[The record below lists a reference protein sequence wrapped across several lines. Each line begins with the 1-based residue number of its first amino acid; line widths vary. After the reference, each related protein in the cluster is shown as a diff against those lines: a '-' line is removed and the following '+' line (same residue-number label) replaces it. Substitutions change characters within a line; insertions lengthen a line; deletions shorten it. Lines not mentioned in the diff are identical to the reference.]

1 MHSGLTRRGQPL
13 FIDRNPAAG
22 IHATRWQSWFKPG
35 SNRSQFPRLFI
46 SLLITTRC
54 NTNRLA
60 ELRPD
65 FIHSVR
71 TPLQTC
77 LLPSLPLNQ
86 HCTMKLLL
94 SPALLIFTALAVF
107 ADGPAD
113 NLADKVRR
121 IPPPGVKVP
130 EEVRAELSA
139 GVKSL
144 GDEITKLRGEL
155 AGSPNPTRLRLLP
168 DVEIFHKAV
177 DWALRYDEFFNTNQ
191 FKTARALLQEGRA
204 RAAALRDGTMPWLT
218 ATGAVA
224 RGYISRIDGS
234 VQPYG
239 LVIPPSVPATDR
251 KPSRLDLWFHGRGE
265 TLSELDFIAQRNN
278 PKNLGEFA
286 PADTIVLH
294 PYGRYCN
301 GSRFAGETDAFEAME
316 RLQHE
321 YPVDTNRIVVRG
333 FSLGG
338 ASVWHFASHY
348 TSRWA
353 AVAPGAGFSET
364 ADFLNVFQK
373 EKLVPSL
380 WEQKLWRLHDSPD
393 WVENYRYLPTVAYSG
408 EIDGQKQAADVM
420 AKAFEKAGMKLTHI
434 IGPQTAHKYHPEA
447 KKQVNELIDGF
458 AAKGRDPAP
467 KQFSFVTYTTRYN
480 EFPYGTVEALDR
492 HWEPAFVRG
501 EFNAEKNLF
510 LIRTTNVAALTLRVV
525 SAEIDGQTISLPPQ
539 RRGSG
544 VLHAVKRSGKWSLG
558 SLSST
563 EPHKRHGLQG
573 PMDDAFMD
581 SFMVVRPTGKPLNEK
596 VGAWAASELAHM
608 TNHWRQHYRGD
619 ARVKDDT
626 AVTAEDMAQNN
637 LILFGDP
644 QSNRL
649 IKQMAGKLPI
659 RWSSSGVKAGATN
672 FLATSHALISI
683 SPNPLAPARYVVLN
697 SGFTFR
703 EYDYLNNAR
712 QTPKLPDYA
721 VVDVT
726 QPITSR
732 APGGIVAAGF
742 FNEEWQFAAKAGDK
756 AK

>member
-1 MHSGLTRRGQPL
+1 
-13 FIDRNPAAG
+13 
-22 IHATRWQSWFKPG
+22 
-35 SNRSQFPRLFI
+35 
-46 SLLITTRC
+46 
-54 NTNRLA
+54 
-60 ELRPD
+60 
-65 FIHSVR
+65 
-71 TPLQTC
+71 
-77 LLPSLPLNQ
+77 
-86 HCTMKLLL
+86 MKLLL
-94 SPALLIFTALAVF
+94 SPALLLLAVLTVS

-113 NLADKVRR
+113 NLADKVRP

-130 EEVRAELSA
+130 DQIRAELNA

-144 GDEITKLRGEL
+144 GDDI
-155 AGSPNPTRLRLLP
+155 ARLRAEIATKPTLIRSLP

-191 FKTARALLQEGRA
+191 FKTARALLQEGSA
-204 RAAALRDGTMPWLT
+204 RAAALRAGKTPWLE

-224 RGYISRIDGS
+224 RGYVSRIDGS

-239 LVIPPSVPATDR
+239 LVIAPGVRPHSHPV
-251 KPSRLDLWFHGRGE
+251 RLDLWFHGRGE
-265 TLSELDFIAQRNN
+265 TLSELDFVSQRNN

-286 PADTIVLH
+286 PANTIVLH

-301 GSRFAGETDAFEAME
+301 GSRFAGETDTFEAMASLE
-316 RLQHE
+316 RD
-321 YPVDTNRIVVRG
+321 YAVDQNRIVVRG

-348 TSRWA
+348 ASRWA

-364 ADFLNVFQK
+364 EDFLNKFQK
-373 EKLVPSL
+373 EKLVPSW

-393 WVENYRYLPTVAYSG
+393 WVENYRHLPTVAYSG

-420 AKAFEKAGMKLTHI
+420 ATAFEKAGMKLTHI
-434 IGPQTAHKYHPEA
+434 IGPQTAHKYHPDA
-447 KKQVNELIDGF
+447 KKQINELIDSY
-458 AAKGRDPAP
+458 AANGRNPRP
-467 KQFSFVTYTTRYN
+467 RQVTFVTCTTRYN
-480 EFPYGTVEALDR
+480 QFAWGTVEALER
-492 HWEPAFVRG
+492 HWEPATVRG
-501 EFNAEKNLF
+501 ELSAEKHLHV
-510 LIRTTNVAALTLRVV
+510 LQTTNVAALTLQLANV
-525 SAEIDGQTISLPPQ
+525 ELDGQTFTVPERL
-539 RRGSG
+539 G
-544 VLHAVKRSGKWSLG
+544 VETAPSVLQAVKRSGKWSLG
-558 SLSST
+558 VLRQD

-573 PMDDAFMD
+573 PIDDAFMD
-581 SFMVVRPTGKPLNEK
+581 SFLVVRPTGTPLNEK
-596 VGAWAASELAHM
+596 VGAWAAAELAHM

-626 AVTAEDMAQNN
+626 AVTREDMAGNN

-649 IKQMAGKLPI
+649 LKQLANKLPI
-659 RWSSSGVKAGATN
+659 RWNNSGVNAGATN
-672 FLATSHALISI
+672 YSSAEHALIAI
-683 SPNPLAPARYVVLN
+683 TPNPLQPSRYVVLN

-742 FNEEWQFAAKAGDK
+742 FDERWQLSAQAGNK

>member
-1 MHSGLTRRGQPL
+1 
-13 FIDRNPAAG
+13 
-22 IHATRWQSWFKPG
+22 
-35 SNRSQFPRLFI
+35 
-46 SLLITTRC
+46 
-54 NTNRLA
+54 
-60 ELRPD
+60 
-65 FIHSVR
+65 
-71 TPLQTC
+71 
-77 LLPSLPLNQ
+77 
-86 HCTMKLLL
+86 MKLLL
-94 SPALLIFTALAVF
+94 SPALLLLAVLTVS

-130 EEVRAELSA
+130 DEIRAELDS
-139 GVKSL
+139 GVKKL
-144 GDEITKLRGEL
+144 GEDIAKLRAEVATKPGL
-155 AGSPNPTRLRLLP
+155 LRLLP

-191 FKTARALLQEGRA
+191 FKTARALLQEGTA
-204 RAAALRDGTMPWLT
+204 RAAALRAGLMPWLD

-224 RGYISRIDGS
+224 RGYVSRIDGS

-239 LVIPPSVPATDR
+239 LVIPPGVRPHSGQPA
-251 KPSRLDLWFHGRGE
+251 RLDLWFHGRGE
-265 TLSELDFIAQRNN
+265 TLSELEFIAQRNN

-286 PADTIVLH
+286 PAHAIVLH

-301 GSRFAGETDAFEAME
+301 GSRFAGETDAFEAMASLE
-316 RLQHE
+316 RD
-321 YPVDTNRIVVRG
+321 YAVDQDRIVVRG

-338 ASVWHFASHY
+338 ASVWHFASHHP
-348 TSRWA
+348 SRWA

-364 ADFLNVFQK
+364 ADFLKVFQS
-373 EKLVPSL
+373 EKLTPPW

-408 EIDGQKQAADVM
+408 EIDRQKQAADVM
-420 AKAFEKAGMKLTHI
+420 AAAFEKAGLKLTHI

-447 KKQVNELIDGF
+447 KKQINELIDGF
-458 AAKGRDPAP
+458 AAKGRDAAP

-480 EFPYGTVEALDR
+480 QFAWGTVDALDR
-492 HWEPAFVRG
+492 HWEPSFVHG
-501 EFNAEKNLF
+501 DSTGGKLV
-510 LIRTTNVAALTLRVV
+510 LRTTNVAALTIRGVTVMEL
-525 SAEIDGQTISLPPQ
+525 DGETVAVPEELGGARALPPL
-539 RRGSG
+539 R
-544 VLHAVKRSGKWSLG
+544 LVKQSGKWAVG
-558 SLSST
+558 SLSADQ
-563 EPHKRHGLQG
+563 PRKRHGLQG
-573 PMDDAFMD
+573 PIDDAFMD
-581 SFMVVRPTGKPLNEK
+581 SFLVVRPTGTPLNEK

-649 IKQMAGKLPI
+649 LKQLANKLPI
-659 RWSSSGVKAGATN
+659 RWSNSGVKAGATN
-672 FLATSHALISI
+672 YSSAEHALISI
-683 SPNPLAPARYVVLN
+683 SPNPLAPSRYVVLN

-742 FNEEWQFAAKAGDK
+742 FDERWQLSAKAGET
-756 AK
+756 AR